1 MRDVPMRLH
10 MLRTSFRLLTA
21 TAVIS
26 SLAMIAT
33 LGTAQA
39 ATDRVTAQSSAVST
53 ANKGLAPYT
62 GHPNAFPVTEKLK
75 KKPMAGTTIDY
86 LECGAP
92 TCATA
97 AADLKAPIAKLG
109 GKLDVVSAGF
119 SSSTVQ
125 SAANTALA
133 NHPAAVIV
141 AGITLSDFGG
151 TLSALEKAGIP
162 VFGIGVTG
170 GQKYGLTAVSGG
182 QNGDV
187 QAGQLMA
194 DWVLVHKGTHANIV
208 FFGAPEL
215 SFSPYVWNA
224 FSSQLKK
231 ICPSC
236 KATQS
241 QLSVLTFGSSAAP
254 TAVVSY
260 LRANPAVNTT
270 VFVAEE
276 GAQGLPS
283 ALSAAGLSS
292 ITTFGFAPTSV
303 NLADIKAGKL
313 AGGLGIDLNLEA
325 WVISDMIAKSLTH
338 QKIPAAELNG
348 VVEVLNKSNVTT
360 ADIENGWEGYPDVA
374 QRFAKLWP

>member
-1 MRDVPMRLH
+1 MKEEPMRLL
-10 MLRTSFRLLTA
+10 MLRTSLRLLTA

-26 SLAMIAT
+26 SVAMIAT

-39 ATDRVTAQSSAVST
+39 ATDGVTAQSSAVST
-53 ANKGLAPYT
+53 ADKGLEPYT

-92 TCATA
+92 TCAMA

-109 GKLDVVSAGF
+109 GKLVVISAGF
-119 SSSTVQ
+119 FSSTVQ
-125 SAANTALA
+125 AAANTALT

-141 AGITLSDFGG
+141 AGTTLSDFGG
-151 TLSALEKAGIP
+151 TLSALETAGIP
-162 VFGIGVTG
+162 VFGIGVTD

-187 QAGQLMA
+187 LAGQLMA
-194 DWVLVHKGTHANIV
+194 DWVLVHKGTHANVV

-215 SFSPYVWNA
+215 SFSPFVWTA

-241 QLSVLTFGSSAAP
+241 QLSVLTYGSAAAP

-276 GAQGLPS
+276 GAEGLPS

-313 AGGLGIDLNLEA
+313 TGGLGVDLNLEA
-325 WVISDMIAKSLTH
+325 WVVSDMIAKSLTH

-348 VVEVLNKSNVTT
+348 VVEVLSKSNVTAT
-360 ADIENGWEGYPDVA
+360 AIKNGWEGYPDVA

>member
-1 MRDVPMRLH
+1 MKDVPMRLH
-10 MLRTSFRLLTA
+10 ILRTSLRLLTA
-21 TAVIS
+21 TTVIS

-39 ATDRVTAQSSAVST
+39 ETDRVTAQSSAVST
-53 ANKGLAPYT
+53 ANKELAPYT

-119 SSSTVQ
+119 SSTTVQ

-151 TLSALEKAGIP
+151 TLSALENAGIP

-187 QAGQLMA
+187 LAGQLMA
-194 DWVLVHKGTHANIV
+194 DWVLVHKGTHADVV

-215 SFSPYVWNA
+215 SFSPFVWNA
-224 FSSQLKK
+224 FSSQLKM

-241 QLSVLTFGSSAAP
+241 QLSVLTYGSSAAP

-276 GAQGLPS
+276 GAEGLPS
-283 ALSAAGLSS
+283 ALSEAGLSS

-325 WVISDMIAKSLTH
+325 WVISDIIAKSLTH
-338 QKIPAAELNG
+338 QKVPTAELRG
-348 VVEVLNKSNVTT
+348 VVEVLNKSNVT
-360 ADIENGWEGYPDVA
+360 ASAIKNGWEGYPDVA

>member
-1 MRDVPMRLH
+1 MKEVLMRLH

-26 SLAMIAT
+26 SLAMIGT

-39 ATDRVTAQSSAVST
+39 ATVRGTAQSSAVST
-53 ANKGLAPYT
+53 AKKGLAPYT

-109 GKLDVVSAGF
+109 EKLDVVSAGF

-151 TLSALEKAGIP
+151 TLAALEKAGIP

-276 GAQGLPS
+276 GAEGLPS

-303 NLADIKAGKL
+303 NLADIKTGKL

-338 QKIPAAELNG
+338 QKIPPAELNG

-360 ADIENGWEGYPDVA
+360 TDIENGWEGYPDVA
-374 QRFAKLWP
+374 QRFTKLWP

>member
-1 MRDVPMRLH
+1 MKEEPMRKH
-10 MLRTSFRLLTA
+10 MLGTSFRILTA

-26 SLAMIAT
+26 SVAVITT
-33 LGTAQA
+33 LGMAQA
-39 ATDRVTAQSSAVST
+39 ATHRDAAASSAVT
-53 ANKGLAPYT
+53 KAEHGLAPYT
-62 GHPNAFPVTEKLK
+62 GHPNAFPVTVKLK
-75 KKPMAGTTIDY
+75 KKPKSGTIIDY

-92 TCATA
+92 TCAMA

-109 GKLDVVSAGF
+109 AKLDVISAGF
-119 SSSTVQ
+119 FSSTVQ

-141 AGITLSDFGG
+141 AGTTLSDFGG

-162 VFGIGVTG
+162 VFGIGVTD

-187 QAGQLMA
+187 LAGQLMA
-194 DWVLVHKGTHANIV
+194 DWVLVHKGTHANV
-208 FFGAPEL
+208 AFFGAPEL
-215 SFSPYVWNA
+215 SFSPYVWSA
-224 FSSQLKK
+224 FSSQLTK
-231 ICPSC
+231 ICPTC
-236 KATQS
+236 KAAQS
-241 QLSVLTFGSSAAP
+241 QLSVLTYGSAAAP

-276 GAQGLPS
+276 GAEGLPA

-292 ITTFGFAPTSV
+292 VTTFGFAPTSV

-313 AGGLGIDLNLEA
+313 TGGLGVDLNLEA
-325 WVISDMIAKSLTH
+325 WVVSDMIAKSLAH
-338 QKIPAAELNG
+338 QKINAAELNG
-348 VVEVLNKSNVTT
+348 VVEVLGKSNVTT
-360 ADIENGWEGYPDVA
+360 TDIKNGWEGYPDVA
-374 QRFAKLWP
+374 HRFAKLWP

>member
-1 MRDVPMRLH
+1 V
-10 MLRTSFRLLTA
+10 
-21 TAVIS
+21 
-26 SLAMIAT
+26 
-33 LGTAQA
+33 
-39 ATDRVTAQSSAVST
+39 
-53 ANKGLAPYT
+53 
-62 GHPNAFPVTEKLK
+62 GHPNAFPITETLI

-86 LECGAP
+86 LECAAP

-97 AADLKAPIAKLG
+97 AADLKAPIADLG
-109 GKLDVVSAGF
+109 GKLDVISAGF

-151 TLSALEKAGIP
+151 TLSALEKAGIL

-194 DWVLVHKGTHANIV
+194 DWVLVHKGTHANVV

-236 KATQS
+236 EATQS

-260 LRANPAVNTT
+260 LRANPAVNAA

-276 GAQGLPS
+276 GAEGLPS

-313 AGGLGIDLNLEA
+313 TGGLGVDLNLEA
-325 WVISDMIAKSLTH
+325 WVISDIIAKSLTH
-338 QKIPAAELNG
+338 QTIPAAELNG

-360 ADIENGWEGYPDVA
+360 TDINNGWEGYPDVA
-374 QRFAKLWP
+374 QRFSKLWP